1 MSAAYV
7 AGVGMTRFAKAPDST
22 LKTLARAAV
31 QDALDD
37 AGLTVSEI
45 EAAYCSNATAG
56 LITGQEM
63 IRGQVEL
70 RPLGFSG
77 IPIVNVENACA
88 SGSTAIHL
96 AWQAI
101 AGGMHDCVLVLGVE
115 KLTHED
121 KSRTFSAIGTAID
134 VEARAEIEARLGG
147 NGGDSRSFFM
157 DLYAANAR
165 RYMDEANATRE
176 DFARVAVKNHG
187 NGTRN
192 PRAQYGGDLTAS
204 DVLDSREVVWPL
216 TLLMCCPIS
225 DGAAAAVLVS
235 ERHKARRA
243 PFVRIEASILGSA
256 VRAPERPYSAAR
268 NAAATAYEKASLGP
282 GDLDLIE
289 LHDGTAAAELMLYE
303 VLGLVPDGEGARLL
317 AEGATELGGRIPVNP
332 SGGLLSKGHPIGATG
347 IAQIAELTWQLR
359 AEAGERQVEDAR
371 IGLAQNGG
379 GWLEGDSAATSV
391 HILARS

>member
-134 VEARAEIEARLGG
+134 VESRAEIEARLGG

-165 RYMDEANATRE
+165 RYMDETDATRE

-235 ERHKARRA
+235 ERHKSRRA

-256 VRAPERPYSAAR
+256 VRDPERPYSAAR